1 MIIYDSHGRKINLT
15 DKDFI
20 AEGGEGKLFAQR
32 GTVYKVYLDPA
43 KMIPADKMNE
53 LADLDDRAI
62 VRPLETL
69 YNDRNER
76 IGFSMREVANAIALP
91 RLFTSSF
98 WTNNGITPEKMA
110 ELVKAI
116 QKTIAYIHKQGFLQ
130 VDGNEF
136 NYLVNSGF
144 SKPYFIDVDSYQT
157 PSYPATAIMPSIRDY
172 TQDGFNEGTDWFSF
186 AIVAF
191 QLFAGIHPFK
201 GRHPDFRKGDFE
213 SRIKAGVSVLNSAV
227 SYPSSVRD
235 FSVIPSNYMD
245 WFERLFERGE
255 RMPPPSGQARIVVKS
270 QKRIIRDTASLQVKQ
285 ISEYAEEV
293 TRFNAVNA
301 QHVIHAGK
309 NLYVGKRAFSIP
321 TDAKGVYLR
330 DNGNPAFI
338 IIRDGLMGLM
348 DAGSGEVT
356 MSAMEAESVFVE
368 GNVPY
373 LIRDDDLIEVAIM
386 EMGRRMMISPG
397 PVRKVLPNATTV
409 FNNIVYEDVLGKA
422 HLLIPV
428 RAGEMPI
435 VRTPEL
441 DGYKVV
447 DARYQRG
454 VAMFVVADRDG
465 NYRQVRFRFDSDVT
479 SHDVEV
485 RDDVDDPMNFT
496 VLDKG
501 LIISIPR
508 DGRLEVALAKPGNDM
523 VREVDDAQIGGF
535 LRLYNDGGRVLAASG
550 KKIYTISLKP

>member
-1 MIIYDSHGRKINLT
+1 MVIYDSQGRKINLT

-20 AEGGEGKLFAQR
+20 AEGGEGRLFARR
-32 GTVYKVYLDPA
+32 GKVYKVYLDRT
-43 KMIPADKMNE
+43 KMIPADKMEE
-53 LADLDDRAI
+53 LARLDDRAI
-62 VRPLETL
+62 VRPLETI
-69 YNDRNER
+69 YDDRSNR
-76 IGFSMREVANAIALP
+76 VGFSMTEVPNAIALP

-98 WTNNGITPEKMA
+98 WTNNSITPEKIA
-110 ELVKAI
+110 DLVKTM
-116 QKTIAYIHKQGFLQ
+116 QKTIAYLHQRGFLQ

-136 NYLVNSGF
+136 NYLVNPGF
-144 SKPYFIDVDSYQT
+144 TRPYFIDVDSYQT

-213 SRIKAGVSVLNSAV
+213 SRIKAGVSVLNSTV

-235 FSVIPSNYMD
+235 FSVIPRNYME

-255 RMPPPSGQARIVVKS
+255 RLPPPSGVTRIVVKIP
-270 QKRIIRDTASLQVKQ
+270 KRIIRDTASINVKQ
-285 ISEYAEEV
+285 INEYAEAI
-293 TRFNAVNA
+293 TRFNAVNG
-301 QHVIHAGK
+301 QHVVRAG
-309 NLYVGKRAFSIP
+309 NTLYVGKRVFSIP
-321 TDAKGVYLR
+321 EDALGVYLR
-330 DNGNPAFI
+330 DNGNPAFMV
-338 IIRDGLMGLM
+338 IREGMMGVM
-348 DAGSGEVT
+348 DADHGDVT
-356 MSAMEAESVFVE
+356 MSAMEAERIFVA

-373 LIRDDDLIEVAIM
+373 IIRDDDLIEVSIM
-386 EMGRRMMISPG
+386 EMGCRMVISPG

-409 FNNIVYEDVLGKA
+409 FSNIVYEDVLGKA

-465 NYRQVRFRFDSDVT
+465 NYRQVRFRFDSDFT

-535 LRLYNDGGRVLAASG
+535 LRLYNDGGRVLASSS
-550 KKIYTISLKP
+550 KKIYAISLKP